1 MFLGLSLAVFLFLPL
16 TVGAIAD
23 SDPHDKAAIGFD
35 QFLMSSGYGDFSTY
49 QQKGAAYYIST
60 IVRTALSFVGVI
72 LLLIIMYAGFRW
84 MTAGGNEDQITEAQ
98 TWLRN
103 AVIGLALIVLAY
115 ALAYFVTYWL
125 SNGFLG
131 GPYTSD

>member
-1 MFLGLSLAVFLFLPL
+1 MMFLLQPVM
-16 TVGAIAD
+16 VGAIGEN
-23 SDPHDKAAIGFD
+23 DPHDQAAIGLD

-49 QQKGAAYYIST
+49 QQKGAAYYIAT

-84 MTAGGNEDQITEAQ
+84 MTAGGNEDQVSEAK

-103 AVIGLALIVLAY
+103 ALIGLALIILAY
-115 ALAYFVTYWL
+115 AIAFFVTFWI
-125 SNGFLG
+125 SNAFLG